1 MTSGS
6 FPNSGSQT
14 RRVWGLPQ
22 EMVVSPQ
29 FVVEMNHMTA
39 FVYHSLSRIW
49 FVLATFGGSSAKTMI
64 QFCGGW
70 TKVRYLLVSNDSLSV
85 FMDGPGR
92 GCCVACCVSR
102 PALVALRISI
112 RTDSSAAHWISTS
125 YPQGFPLARNGLSWL
140 RPPRPGD
147 YPPSRATFQR
157 VPRPAPSYPHHGRS
171 TR

>member
-1 MTSGS
+1 MGS
-6 FPNSGSQT
+6 F
-14 RRVWGLPQ
+14 LPQ
-22 EMVVSPQ
+22 GVVDSPRG
-29 FVVEMNHMTA
+29 VVEMNHMTA
-39 FVYHSLSRIW
+39 FVYHSLSRKW
-49 FVLATFGGSSAKTMI
+49 LVCATFGGSSAKTMI

-125 YPQGFPLARNGLSWL
+125 YPQGFPLAPCWRCAGLCRVSIGIAREGKPMHTH
-140 RPPRPGD
+140 RPQPARPQ
-147 YPPSRATFQR
+147 T
-157 VPRPAPSYPHHGRS
+157 SY
-171 TR
+171 